1 MKLKEIP
8 IGQLKISRSN
18 MRHGGKA
25 PDVSDILPSI
35 RENGVQ
41 QSMLVR
47 KEGKGYGVVA
57 GRRRL
62 FALRIVAKET
72 GKALKAPCGI
82 LEDGDNSAAIE
93 ASIIENIA
101 RLPATEMEQYE
112 AFGRLKK
119 SGRCVE
125 DIAAYFGVTEIKVK
139 RILALSE
146 LTPEIRTL
154 YANEKIRVSTIRAL
168 TLATPEQQID
178 WLGLF
183 NDKKQYEPHGDE
195 LKAWLTGGNNIST
208 KTALFD
214 LTDYDGTIITDL
226 FDEECYFRDPDR
238 FWECQN
244 KAIAIAVKEL
254 KEQGWSE
261 VIVMDRG
268 EHFHAWQYSKRPL
281 EAGGKV
287 FVEISHGG
295 AVEAHMGYLTN
306 DDAKKID
313 AILKIGT
320 DGSGTKPKTAKP
332 EMSGPLN
339 SYVGLHRH
347 AMARAAV
354 IENPQ
359 ITLRLVTAH
368 MLAGS
373 RLWQVNAHK
382 TGAIK
387 DATRDSLE
395 NSICHNIFVKE
406 RESVRELLGI
416 LWEDAQLTDVGHS
429 FSCAALFIKLLDFS
443 DDEVLRVMTCV
454 MAESLSNGDLLI
466 AAIGLVTEIDMKPL
480 WQPDEAFFEILRD
493 KRVVNAMV
501 AEIAGES
508 VADSVLTHTGKVQK
522 NIITN
527 RIAGHGVDTPNPDW
541 RPRWMGFPASGY
553 LEDGNCEPA
562 IASFAVENMFEENQ
576 EKTKETPLKD
586 AA

>member
-8 IGQLKISRSN
+8 IGQLKVSRSN
-18 MRHGGKA
+18 MRCGGKA
-25 PDVSDILPSI
+25 PDVSDILQSI

-47 KEGKGYGVVA
+47 KEGKSYGVVA

-62 FALRIVAKET
+62 FALRIVSKET
-72 GKALKAPCGI
+72 GKKLKAPCGI

-119 SGRCVE
+119 SGRSLE

-146 LTPEIRTL
+146 LIPEIRDL

-168 TLATPEQQID
+168 TLATLKQQAA
-178 WLGLF
+178 WLVLF
-183 NDKKQYEPHGDE
+183 NDEEQYAPHGDE
-195 LKAWLTGGNNIST
+195 LKAWLSGGNNIST

-214 LTDYDGTIITDL
+214 LADYDGTIITDL
-226 FDEECYFRDPDR
+226 FDDDSYFRDPDT
-238 FWECQN
+238 FWEYQN
-244 KAIAIAVKEL
+244 KAIATAVKEL
-254 KEQGWSE
+254 RGQGWSE

-268 EHFHAWQYSKRPL
+268 ESFHAWQYCKRPQ

-287 FVEISHGG
+287 FVETSHNGQ
-295 AVEAHMGYLTN
+295 VEAHLGYLTN

-313 AILKIGT
+313 AILSGDKEG
-320 DGSGTKPKTAKP
+320 GSKPKTSKP

-339 SYVGLHRH
+339 SYIGLHRH
-347 AMARAAV
+347 AAARAAL

-359 ITLRLVTAH
+359 IAMRLAVAH
-368 MLAGS
+368 MIAGS
-373 RLWQVNAHK
+373 NLWGVSAHH

-387 DATRDSLE
+387 DKTRESVE
-395 NSICHNIFVKE
+395 SSISHNQFTNE
-406 RESVRELLGI
+406 RESVRKLLGI
-416 LWEDAQLTDVGHS
+416 LWEDAEIVGAGGS
-429 FSCAALFIKLLDFS
+429 MTSTSVFIKLLDFT
-443 DDEVLRVMTCV
+443 DDEVMRVMAV
-454 MAESLSNGDLLI
+454 AMANSLSSSSLLV
-466 AAIGLVTEIDMKPL
+466 AAIGQVTEIDMLPL

-493 KRVVNAMV
+493 KRVINAMV
-501 AEIAGES
+501 ADIAGES
-508 VADSVLTHTGKVQK
+508 VADSVLTDTGKVQK

-527 RIAGHGVDTPNPDW
+527 RIAGHGVDTPDPDW

-553 LEDGNCEPA
+553 LEDGDCKSA
-562 IASFAVENMFEENQ
+562 LASQAVEKMLAEQQPKE
-576 EKTKETPLKD
+576 ETPLKD

>member
-72 GKALKAPCGI
+72 GKNLKAPCGI
-82 LEDGDNSAAIE
+82 LEDGDNSVAIE

-112 AFGRLKK
+112 AFGRLRK
-119 SGRCVE
+119 SGRSVE

-146 LTPEIRTL
+146 LSPEIRDL

-168 TLATPEQQID
+168 TLATPEQQAA
-178 WLGLF
+178 WLVLF
-183 NDKKQYEPHGDE
+183 NDEEEYVPHGDD

-214 LTDYDGTIITDL
+214 LKDYDGTIITDL
-226 FDEECYFRDPDR
+226 FDEDSYFRDPDT
-238 FWECQN
+238 FWESQN
-244 KAIAIAVKEL
+244 KAIATAVKEL
-254 KEQGWSE
+254 RGQGWSE

-268 EHFHAWQYSKRPL
+268 ESFHAWQYSKRPQ

-287 FVEISHGG
+287 FIETSYNGQ
-295 AVEAHMGYLTN
+295 VEAHLGYLTAS
-306 DDAKKID
+306 DAKKID
-313 AILKIGT
+313 AILGVGT
-320 DGSGTKPKTAKP
+320 DNKAKAKTSRP

-339 SYVGLHRH
+339 SYIGLHRH
-347 AMARAAV
+347 AAARAALLD
-354 IENPQ
+354 NPN
-359 ITLRLVTAH
+359 IALRLTVAH
-368 MLAGS
+368 MLAES
-373 RLWQVNAHK
+373 NLWQVKAHY

-387 DATRDSLE
+387 DATRASLE
-395 NSICHNIFVKE
+395 ESVSHNRFVEE
-406 RESVRELLGI
+406 RESVRQLLGI
-416 LWEDAQLTDVGHS
+416 LWEDAKLTDAS
-429 FSCAALFIKLLDFS
+429 SSYSCAAMFIKLLGFT
-443 DDEVLRVMTCV
+443 DEEVMRIMTCV
-454 MAESLSNGDLLI
+454 MAESLSDRSLLV
-466 AAIGLVTEIDMKPL
+466 AAIGQVTEIDMKPL
-480 WQPDEAFFEILRD
+480 WKPDEAFFEILRD
-493 KRVVNAMV
+493 KRVINEMV
-501 AEIAGES
+501 ADIAGES
-508 VADSVLTHTGKVQK
+508 VADSVLTDTGKLQK

-527 RIAGHGVDTPNPDW
+527 RIAGHGVPEPDPDW

-553 LEDGNCEPA
+553 LEDGDCKPA
-562 IASFAVENMFEENQ
+562 IASQAVENMLAGKQSKVE
-576 EKTKETPLKD
+576 ETPLKD

>member
-47 KEGKGYGVVA
+47 REGKSYGVIA

-72 GKALKAPCGI
+72 GEKLKAPCGI
-82 LEDGDNSAAIE
+82 LEEGDNSAAIE

-119 SGRCVE
+119 SGRSVE

-146 LTPEIRTL
+146 LIPEIRDL

-168 TLATPEQQID
+168 TLATPEQQTA
-178 WLGLF
+178 WLVLF
-183 NDKKQYEPHGDE
+183 NDEEQYAPHGDE

-208 KTALFD
+208 KTALFE

-226 FDEECYFRDPDR
+226 FDEDSYFRDPDT
-238 FWECQN
+238 FWEFQN
-244 KAIAIAVKEL
+244 KAIATAVKEL
-254 KEQGWSE
+254 RGQGWGE

-268 EHFHAWQYSKRPL
+268 DNFHAWQYSKRPQ

-287 FVEISHGG
+287 FVETSHNGQ
-295 AVEAHMGYLTN
+295 VEAHLGYLTN
-306 DDAKKID
+306 DDAKKIY
-313 AILKIGT
+313 AILSGDKD
-320 DGSGTKPKTAKP
+320 DGSKSKTAKP
-332 EMSGPLN
+332 EMSGPLK

-347 AMARAAV
+347 AAARAAL

-359 ITLRLVTAH
+359 TTLRLVTAH

-373 RLWQVNAHK
+373 RLWQVNTHK

-387 DATRDSLE
+387 NATRESLE
-395 NSICHNIFVKE
+395 NSICHNTFVKE
-406 RESVRELLGI
+406 RESIRELLDI
-416 LWEDAQLTDVGHS
+416 LWEGARLTDS
-429 FSCAALFIKLLDFS
+429 SSSYSCAALFIKLLDFT
-443 DDEVLRVMTCV
+443 DDDVIRVMTCV
-454 MAESLSNGDLLI
+454 MAESLSSGSLLV
-466 AAIGLVTEIDMKPL
+466 AAIGHVTEIDMKPL

-493 KRVVNAMV
+493 KRVINAMV
-501 AEIAGES
+501 ADIAGES
-508 VADSVLTHTGKVQK
+508 VADSVLTDTGKAQK

-527 RIAGHGVDTPNPDW
+527 RIAGHGVETPDPDW
-541 RPRWMGFPASGY
+541 RPKWMGFPASGY
-553 LEDGNCEPA
+553 LEDGDACPA
-562 IASFAVENMFEENQ
+562 IASTAVKNMLA
-576 EKTKETPLKD
+576 EKQSKEETPLKD

>member
-47 KEGKGYGVVA
+47 KEGKSYGVVA

-72 GKALKAPCGI
+72 GKTLKAPCGI

-119 SGRCVE
+119 SGRSVE

-146 LTPEIRTL
+146 LTPEIRDL
-154 YANEKIRVSTIRAL
+154 YANEKICVSTIRAL
-168 TLATPEQQID
+168 TLATPEQQAA
-178 WLGLF
+178 WLVLF
-183 NDKKQYEPHGDE
+183 NGEDKYEPQGDE
-195 LKAWLTGGNNIST
+195 LKAWLTGGYNIST
-208 KTALFD
+208 KTALFE
-214 LTDYDGTIITDL
+214 LADYAGTIITDL
-226 FDEECYFRDPDR
+226 FDEDSYFRDPDT
-238 FWECQN
+238 FWEYQN
-244 KAIAIAVKEL
+244 KAIATAVKEL
-254 KEQGWSE
+254 RGQGWGE

-268 EHFHAWQYSKRPL
+268 ESFHAWQYSKRPQD
-281 EAGGKV
+281 AGGKV
-287 FVEISHGG
+287 FVEISHDGK
-295 AVEAHMGYLTN
+295 VEAHLGYLTN
-306 DDAKKID
+306 ADAKKID
-313 AILKIGT
+313 AILSGDK
-320 DGSGTKPKTAKP
+320 DNGSKTKTSRP

-339 SYVGLHRH
+339 SYIGLHRH
-347 AMARAAV
+347 AVARAALLD
-354 IENPQ
+354 NPNVA
-359 ITLRLVTAH
+359 LRLTVAH

-373 RLWQVNAHK
+373 NLWQVNTHH

-387 DATRDSLE
+387 DATRASIE
-395 NSICHNIFVKE
+395 NSVSYNRFIKE
-406 RESVRELLGI
+406 RESVRKLLGI
-416 LWEDAQLTDVGHS
+416 LWEDAKLTDAS
-429 FSCAALFIKLLDFS
+429 SSYSCAAMFIKLLGFTDN
-443 DDEVLRVMTCV
+443 EILRVMTCV
-454 MAESLSNGDLLI
+454 MAESLSSRSVLV
-466 AAIGLVTEIDMKPL
+466 AAIGQVTEIDMKPL

-493 KRVVNAMV
+493 KRVINAMV
-501 AEIAGES
+501 ADIAGES
-508 VADSVLTHTGKVQK
+508 VADSVLTDTGKVQK

-527 RIAGHGVDTPNPDW
+527 RIAGHGVPAPDLDW

-553 LEDGNCEPA
+553 LEDGDASPA
-562 IASFAVENMFEENQ
+562 IASIAVENMLVEQQSKDE
-576 EKTKETPLKD
+576 ETPLKD

>member
-47 KEGKGYGVVA
+47 KEGKSYGVVA

-72 GKALKAPCGI
+72 GKKLKAPCGI

-119 SGRCVE
+119 SGRSVE

-146 LTPEIRTL
+146 LTPEIRDL

-168 TLATPEQQID
+168 TLATPEQQAA
-178 WLGLF
+178 WLVLF
-183 NDKKQYEPHGDE
+183 NDEEEYAPHGDE

-214 LTDYDGTIITDL
+214 LADYDGTIITDL
-226 FDEECYFRDPDR
+226 FDEDSYFRDPDI
-238 FWECQN
+238 FWEYQN
-244 KAIAIAVKEL
+244 KAIATAVKEL
-254 KEQGWSE
+254 RGQGWSE

-268 EHFHAWQYSKRPL
+268 DKFHAWQYSKRPQ

-287 FVEISHGG
+287 FVEISHNGQ
-295 AVEAHMGYLTN
+295 VEAHLGYLTN
-306 DDAKKID
+306 EDAKKID
-313 AILKIGT
+313 AILSGDKEG
-320 DGSGTKPKTAKP
+320 GSKPKTSRP

-339 SYVGLHRH
+339 SYIGLHRH
-347 AMARAAV
+347 AAARAALLD
-354 IENPQ
+354 NPN
-359 ITLRLVTAH
+359 IALRLTVAH
-368 MLAGS
+368 MLAES
-373 RLWQVNAHK
+373 NLWQVKAHY

-387 DATRDSLE
+387 DATSASLE
-395 NSICHNIFVKE
+395 DGISHKRFLEE
-406 RESVRELLGI
+406 RENVRQLLGI
-416 LWEDAQLTDVGHS
+416 LWEDAKLTDVS
-429 FSCAALFIKLLDFS
+429 SSYSCAAMFIKLLDFT
-443 DDEVLRVMTCV
+443 DDEILRIMTCV
-454 MAESLSNGDLLI
+454 MAESLSDRSLLV
-466 AAIGLVTEIDMKPL
+466 AAIGQVTEIDMKSL

-493 KRVVNAMV
+493 KRVINAMV
-501 AEIAGES
+501 ADIAGEP
-508 VADSVLTHTGKVQK
+508 VADSVLTDTGKVQK

-527 RIAGHGVDTPNPDW
+527 RIAGHGVDTPDPDW

-553 LEDGNCEPA
+553 LEDGEASPA
-562 IASFAVENMFEENQ
+562 IASIAVENMFAEQQSKE
-576 EKTKETPLKD
+576 ETPLKD